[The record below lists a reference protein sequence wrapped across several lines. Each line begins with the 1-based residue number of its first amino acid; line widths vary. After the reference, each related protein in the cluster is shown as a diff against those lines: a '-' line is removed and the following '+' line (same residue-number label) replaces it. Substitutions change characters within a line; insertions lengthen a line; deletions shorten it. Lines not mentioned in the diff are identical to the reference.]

1 MIGRHQVA
9 EQQPHDELALRA
21 LSTSYAAA
29 VDFQD
34 GDRFAALF
42 VEDGELVVPD
52 YPADFRPVITRSG
65 HEQLCRIPQALQHY
79 RCTFH
84 QMSNHEFAIDG
95 DTANGNVR
103 CVAHHLTAA
112 DPFPP
117 PPVAAGSTSAED
129 LAPGAAPVLP
139 EGSDFIWYIRYS
151 DDYRRVDSRW
161 KFARR
166 SVHLQWV
173 EERPV
178 LQMAPARH

>member
-1 MIGRHQVA
+1 MIGRHQSRDNA
-9 EQQPHDELALRA
+9 RDELELRG

-29 VDFQD
+29 VDFRD

-65 HEQLCRIPQALQHY
+65 HEQLRRIPQALDHY

-84 QMSNHEFAIDG
+84 QMSNHEFSIDG
-95 DTANGNVR
+95 NTANGNVR
-103 CVAHHLTAA
+103 GVAHHLTAA
-112 DPFPP
+112 AAVRPTFP
-117 PPVAAGSTSAED
+117 A
-129 LAPGAAPVLP
+129 GAAVP
-139 EGSDFIWYIRYS
+139 ETPSDGSDLIWYIRYR
-151 DDYRRVDSRW
+151 DDYRRVDNGWR
-161 KFARR
+161 FARR

-178 LQMAPARH
+178 LKMAPARP

>member
-1 MIGRHQVA
+1 MIGRHQA
-9 EQQPHDELALRA
+9 PDNHPRDELELRG

-29 VDFQD
+29 VDFRD

-42 VEDGELVVPD
+42 VEEGELVVPD
-52 YPADFRPVITRSG
+52 YPADLRPVITRSG
-65 HEQLCRIPQALQHY
+65 YEQLSRIPQALGHY

-84 QMSNHEFAIDG
+84 QMSNHEFSIDG

-103 CVAHHLTAA
+103 CVAHHLSAA
-112 DPFPP
+112 TEAPAMPP
-117 PPVAAGSTSAED
+117 AVAAVPE
-129 LAPGAAPVLP
+129 APSG
-139 EGSDFIWYIRYS
+139 GSDFIWYIRYS
-151 DDYRRVDSRW
+151 DDYRRVDNGW

-178 LQMAPARH
+178 LKVAPARH